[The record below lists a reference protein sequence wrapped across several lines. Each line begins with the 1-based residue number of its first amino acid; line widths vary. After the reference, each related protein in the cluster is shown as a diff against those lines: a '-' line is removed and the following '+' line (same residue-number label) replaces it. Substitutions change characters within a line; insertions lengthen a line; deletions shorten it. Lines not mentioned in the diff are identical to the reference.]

1 MEKYLFT
8 CLIKVVIR
16 GMRMSFLSLSSHTH
30 SSLPNKSCHGDQRYS
45 TWVHRLR
52 TTFLD
57 DLIYEGNENNAT
69 GSRALVWSGPE
80 WCHCFSPTRVN
91 KEGRTDEGPSGQ
103 CGPEQPG
110 GNKWWH
116 SSIWVKKEGM
126 TLIHFLADGGV
137 WSRNEVI
144 IADDTTV
151 QYRLALRKRHRGG
164 RFIINRVFVCV
175 RLPVAFVFIC
185 FYSSLVHVC
194 VSSWNLLPKSLCKND
209 IYLSCR
215 WQQQVST
222 QIRSMEINI
231 IITAHTAHIHKE
243 NSTHCYENKGF
254 VWNWLLV

>member
-1 MEKYLFT
+1 MSRWPAILYLSPPSENNLSRWFN
-8 CLIKVVIR
+8 LR
-16 GMRMSFLSLSSHTH
+16 G
-30 SSLPNKSCHGDQRYS
+30 KWKQR
-45 TWVHRLR
+45 HRLP
-52 TTFLD
+52 
-57 DLIYEGNENNAT
+57 
-69 GSRALVWSGPE
+69 GPCMVRS
-80 WCHCFSPTRVN
+80 WMMSLLSPHHLSFSVLQIRRVN
-91 KEGRTDEGPSGQ
+91 KEGRMDEGPREQG
-103 CGPEQPG
+103 GPEQPG

-144 IADDTTV
+144 IAADTTV

-175 RLPVAFVFIC
+175 RLPVVFVFIC